1 MEAKEKILSQRER
14 FILWTPILALLLV
27 FAMEY
32 APFYEIKFSETD
44 FEMSDNESTTTTE
57 FYDDY
62 MSEYSSSEDRYH
74 SNLSSDWF
82 GGETQRIVEAD
93 SSPDDEDYLGQMMV
107 DIDSD
112 LSTWLLVSTILFLL
126 IIVGIKDRIQVN
138 KFINHEMITGALL
151 AFMAF
156 SSLLLVFSIIG
167 YGSDFSD
174 EAFGDIDDDGADEFE
189 YDDGFWGG
197 VYAESENDDGD
208 SRFSEITWGPDLGF
222 LALIFFSIFTLL
234 GAIACFVTKFEQ
246 LDVEQAPR
254 WFLSDDPPEFFSK
267 HLDKLPSILIA
278 TTVLLAI
285 GSAFTPWYSIEQTW
299 EGTHLGDNESQT
311 THDFAWTMS
320 PFVVA
325 FDNQSGLDE
334 ISEGETSTSYNS
346 YSEHPELENI
356 AEPML
361 ELRWPLICILLLCL
375 IVVTKKVS
383 SRVSNAIKGEEKGW
397 NTLFLAAIV
406 ISISLTNSAFEDGIF
421 RKAEDD
427 IDDLSASYFL
437 KPTFGEAKDTNFGQ
451 DYTTVVNGSWWS
463 GDDLSIYTIQVS
475 WGNSIGATLS
485 SLAAMI
491 GLFALLLIWSP
502 LIIRHVNEAK
512 IPTFNSE
519 QVEPWKGRPAI
530 AMMIA
535 VVLITSLGGGVGE
548 LILSSESSAPTSL
561 EKWVIQWDWTE
572 GEDIEETRTM
582 SDGESIEIKI
592 DTSEFDLGNT
602 TNIRFII
609 ACTEGPEQSQI
620 DVLDHVNWQIK
631 APEGVNITNME
642 TQGDLTCSTSTG
654 DDMTWWNAEWTYP
667 DGDIYAQS
675 AEEALAGFKWISL
688 GEGVWTLT
696 LTASIGEDNSPFQ
709 DDNECEAYWNIG
721 LSGMDGIIAVIDEE

>member
-1 MEAKEKILSQRER
+1 MKAKEKILSQRER

-27 FAMEY
+27 IAMDY

-62 MSEYSSSEDRYH
+62 MSEYSSSEDRYN

-93 SSPDDEDYLGQMMV
+93 STPDDEDYLGQMMV
-107 DIDSD
+107 DIDSE
-112 LSTWLLVSTILFLL
+112 LSTWLLISTILFLL
-126 IIVGIKDRIQVN
+126 IIIGIKDRIQVN

-197 VYAESENDDGD
+197 VYAESENDDGV
-208 SRFSEITWGPDLGF
+208 SQYSEITWGPDLGF

-234 GAIACFVTKFEQ
+234 GAIACFVTKFEE

-254 WFLSDDPPEFFSK
+254 WLLSDDPPEFFTK

-299 EGTHLGDNESQT
+299 EGTHLGDNKSQT

-427 IDDLSASYFL
+427 IDDLSASYSL
-437 KPTFGEAKDTNFGQ
+437 KPIFTEAKDTNFGQ
-451 DYTTVVNGSWWS
+451 DYTTFVNGSWWS

-502 LIIRHVNEAK
+502 LIIRQVNEAK

-548 LILSSESSAPTSL
+548 LVLSSESSAPEGL
-561 EKWVIQWDWTE
+561 YKWRFDWDENTAE
-572 GEDIEETRTM
+572 VEDSATLK
-582 SDGESIEIKI
+582 DGESMSLSI
-592 DTSEFDLGNT
+592 DTSEVVPGNAT
-602 TNIRFII
+602 LVQIVIYCDEGETEVGDRRDNIDWTI
-609 ACTEGPEQSQI
+609 S
-620 DVLDHVNWQIK
+620 
-631 APEGVNITNME
+631 APEGVDTSQFE
-642 TQGDLTCSTSTG
+642 TSGDLQCFNNEDYITIF
-654 DDMTWWNAEWTYP
+654 AEWTYP
-667 DGDIYAQS
+667 DGEQWAQNGDEILSQFKWNRTLTGTWEVTVTAEVLGAGHPFESDENLYVECDIY
-675 AEEALAGFKWISL
+675 
-688 GEGVWTLT
+688 V
-696 LTASIGEDNSPFQ
+696 
-709 DDNECEAYWNIG
+709 
-721 LSGMDGIIAVIDEE
+721 LSMDGIHVEIDEE